1 MTLIKKCI
9 IAGLIIYTLFY
20 LIESYIIISYPYQIS
35 YPEGFILNQAYL
47 INQGKSIYK
56 GIDDYPFII
65 TNYPVIYPYLCAL
78 IIKMTGI
85 SFVSGRFITF
95 LASILVVYVIY
106 EILKKDTSKNIA
118 IMSALF
124 FIASSYI
131 YKNSPFMRVDM
142 LGLFFSLLGLYF
154 FICSGERRNI
164 FYSIPFFVLALYT
177 KQTFIAAPLSV
188 AFVLFSKPKKAVVF
202 IILMV
207 VFYVSIFLILNFLTG
222 GEFYRH
228 NFLYNLNIFSLRQ
241 AIKHY
246 VWALQNHAVVVVF
259 SVIYLILAFM
269 DKKSNIFVNY
279 FLLSSIIAVSVGKI
293 GANMNY
299 FFEMIA
305 SSCILTGLCLQ
316 RLRDEIESEKIYI
329 YLTGTAIMVQL
340 ILWLHMPF
348 LNEPTPTN
356 KDWQSFR
363 ELSRVVAQTDGAI
376 ISEDA
381 GLLVLNDKRVIFQPF
396 ELTQLANQ
404 RIWNQT
410 GFVKD
415 IENKHFALIILSFD
429 VNCFV
434 DEERLTPSMSEA
446 IRDNYQIKQK
456 IGDYYLYKPIMS
468 D

>member
-1 MTLIKKCI
+1 MI
-9 IAGLIIYTLFY
+9 
-20 LIESYIIISYPYQIS
+20 
-35 YPEGFILNQAYL
+35 
-47 INQGKSIYK
+47 
-56 GIDDYPFII
+56 
-65 TNYPVIYPYLCAL
+65 
-78 IIKMTGI
+78 GI
-85 SFVSGRFITF
+85 SFVSGRLITF
-95 LASILVVYVIY
+95 LASIFIVCVIY
-106 EILKKDTSKNIA
+106 EILKKDTSKKIA

-142 LGLFFSLLGLYF
+142 LGLLFSLLGLYF
-154 FICSGERRNI
+154 FICSDERRNI

-188 AFVLFSKPKKAVVF
+188 AIVLISKPKRLMVF
-202 IILMV
+202 ILLIVIL
-207 VFYVSIFLILNFLTG
+207 YTSIFLLLNFLTR

-228 NFLYNLNIFSLRQ
+228 NFLYNLNIFSLKQ
-241 AIKHY
+241 AIRHY
-246 VWALQNHAVVVVF
+246 IWVLQSHAIIVFF
-259 SVIYLILAFM
+259 SVVYLILVFK
-269 DKKSNIFVNY
+269 DGKPNVYSNY
-279 FLLSSIIAVSVGKI
+279 FLISSISALSVGKI

-305 SSCILTGLCLQ
+305 SSCIITGLCLQ
-316 RLRDEIESEKIYI
+316 RLREEIESERIYI
-329 YLTGTAIMVQL
+329 YLTETAIIVQL

-348 LNEPTPTN
+348 LTEPTPTN

-363 ELSRVVAQTDGAI
+363 GLSKIVAQTEGEI

-381 GLLVLNDKRVIFQPF
+381 GLLVLNDKRVVFQPF

-404 RIWNQT
+404 KIWDQA
-410 GFVKD
+410 GFVRD
-415 IENKHFALIILSFD
+415 IEDKHFALFILSFD

-446 IRDNYQIKQK
+446 IRNNYQIKQK
-456 IGDYYLYKPIMS
+456 IGEYYLYKPTMS